1 MRGRQVFMD
10 SLRAHG
16 VRCIF
21 GTPGTTENPL
31 LDSLVDYPDIRYVT
45 TLHEGV
51 AVSAASYYAQASGE
65 TTVAN
70 VHVAPGLGNGLGSL
84 FGALKAGSPL
94 ILTAGQQDTRMR
106 LRDPMLQYD
115 LVALAAPLTKW
126 SAQAESADEM
136 AGLMRRAFKIANDPP
151 RGPVFVAL
159 PVNVMEQ
166 ETSNGAV
173 TGGRVFRRTEP
184 PADGVRALA
193 DLLVQA
199 HSPAIVVGDDVAR
212 HDATSALIRL
222 VEATGSAVFNEGLR
236 LQMPFPNRHPNAR
249 GAVGFEAGTI
259 RRNLQGHDLVL
270 MLGGPFFEEI
280 WFDDVSPLPDG
291 ARAAQIAD
299 SPHALARN
307 FELAAGFSGDLQSS
321 LEAVHA
327 ALSALASGDYRE
339 AAARRNGAL
348 AEVSREGRERA
359 QATLQRLADARP
371 MTPARALAEV
381 ARAMPENGILVDES
395 ITASVDL
402 ANAFEFAGPGDY
414 YGQRGGGIGQG
425 IAGSLGVAVAQPDRP
440 VILISGDGS
449 AMYHIQSLWTAA
461 NLGLNIVFVILANRE
476 YRVLK
481 HNMDIY
487 RSRFDADSN
496 RPYPHMDLAPTLDF
510 AAMAAGMGVPGT
522 RVEEPDTLAG
532 EVARAVAAGGP
543 HLIEVRVS
551 GKP

>member
-21 GTPGTTENPL
+21 GNPGTTENPL
-31 LDSLVDYPDIRYVT
+31 LDSLADYPDIRYVT

-65 TTVAN
+65 TCVAN

-106 LRDPMLQYD
+106 LRSPMLQHD
-115 LVALAAPLTKW
+115 LVAMAAPLTKW
-126 SAQAESADEM
+126 SVQAESADEM
-136 AGLMRRAFKIANDPP
+136 AELMRRAFKIANDRP

-166 ETSNGAV
+166 ETRNGAV
-173 TGGRVFRRTEP
+173 TGGRVFHGTEP
-184 PADGVRALA
+184 PGEGVRALA
-193 DLLVQA
+193 ELLVA
-199 HSPAIVVGDDVAR
+199 SRDPVIIAGDDVAR
-212 HDATSALIRL
+212 QGATEALTRL
-222 VEATGSAVFNEGLR
+222 AEATGAAVFNEGLR

-249 GAVGFEAGTI
+249 GAVGFEAGSI

-280 WFDDVSPLPDG
+280 WFDDVSPIPDG
-291 ARAAQIAD
+291 ARAAQITD
-299 SPHALARN
+299 SPGPLAESL
-307 FELAAGFSGDLQSS
+307 ELAAGFTGDLKSS

-327 ALSALASGDYRE
+327 ALSALATGAYRE
-339 AAARRNGAL
+339 AAAARNAAL
-348 AEVSREGRERA
+348 ADASRQRRERA

-371 MTPARALAEV
+371 MTPARALTEIAG
-381 ARAMPENGILVDES
+381 AMPPDGILVDES

-402 ANAFEFAGPGDY
+402 ANAFEFAGPGTY

-425 IAGSLGVAVAQPDRP
+425 IAGALGVAMAQPSRP

-461 NLGLNIVFVILANRE
+461 NLGLDIVFVILANRE

-487 RSRFDADSN
+487 RSRYDNESN
-496 RPYPHMDLAPTLDF
+496 RPYPHMDLAPALDF
-510 AAMAAGMGVPGT
+510 TTMAAGMGVPGT
-522 RVEEPDTLAG
+522 RVEDPDALAG

>member
-1 MRGRQVFMD
+1 
-10 SLRAHG
+10 
-16 VRCIF
+16 
-21 GTPGTTENPL
+21 
-31 LDSLVDYPDIRYVT
+31 
-45 TLHEGV
+45 
-51 AVSAASYYAQASGE
+51 
-65 TTVAN
+65 
-70 VHVAPGLGNGLGSL
+70 
-84 FGALKAGSPL
+84 
-94 ILTAGQQDTRMR
+94 
-106 LRDPMLQYD
+106 
-115 LVALAAPLTKW
+115 
-126 SAQAESADEM
+126 
-136 AGLMRRAFKIANDPP
+136 
-151 RGPVFVAL
+151 
-159 PVNVMEQ
+159 
-166 ETSNGAV
+166 
-173 TGGRVFRRTEP
+173 VFRRTEP

-280 WFDDVSPLPDG
+280 WFDDVSPLPG
-291 ARAAQIAD
+291 GTRAAQIAD

-307 FELAAGFSGDLQSS
+307 FELAAGFSGHLESS

-339 AAARRNGAL
+339 AAARRNGTL
-348 AEVSREGRERA
+348 AEAGREGRERA

-522 RVEEPDTLAG
+522 RVEEPDTLAS